1 MKKYERKLLITT
13 EELMNVLSCGRRRA
27 TTIGELAH
35 AKVTIGRMVRWDVD
49 ILREWL
55 KREAM

>member
-1 MKKYERKLLITT
+1 MKKHERKILITT
-13 EELMNVLSCGRRRA
+13 EELMVALSCGRRRA

-35 AKVTIGRMVRWDVD
+35 AKVTIGRMVRWNVD

-55 KREAM
+55 RRESI